1 MRGERERR
9 TEKSWSF
16 CSYFL
21 LQEEL
26 AQVFTLL
33 ALHDEALVQ
42 YDELDALFTQ
52 FVLNSAAGGNVTLP
66 YSLIFPPSV
75 GSLDRKQ
82 SSTKSLVFIWSL
94 CSWFLAFYFTRLR
107 VVQKYDD
114 SPQSH
119 PLCCMD
125 NKFKVLL

>member
-52 FVLNSAAGGNVTLP
+52 FVLNSAAGGNVTQL
-66 YSLIFPPSV
+66 YSFTFPPSFDKRQ
-75 GSLDRKQ
+75 G
-82 SSTKSLVFIWSL
+82 STKS
-94 CSWFLAFYFTRLR
+94 
-107 VVQKYDD
+107 
-114 SPQSH
+114 
-119 PLCCMD
+119 
-125 NKFKVLL
+125 